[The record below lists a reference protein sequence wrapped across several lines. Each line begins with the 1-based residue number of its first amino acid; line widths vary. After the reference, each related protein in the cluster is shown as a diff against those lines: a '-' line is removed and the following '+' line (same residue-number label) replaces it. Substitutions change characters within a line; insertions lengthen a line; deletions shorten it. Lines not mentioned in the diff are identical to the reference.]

1 MATLADRVAIV
12 TGAGTGIGRAISIR
26 LAQDGAK
33 LAVTDLDRDAA
44 DETLSDVHR
53 HSPRSIALKM
63 DVTSEAEIKSCVDSV
78 VKTFSTVDILVNNA
92 GVSTMGRFH
101 ELTVAEWDYNMNV
114 NAKGT
119 WLVTKHVA
127 PLLMQKKRGKIIM
140 VASMAAKLGAPLLAH
155 YSASKF
161 AVLGFAQAI
170 AKELAEYN
178 INVNAV
184 CPGFVQTGM
193 QEREVV
199 WESELRGDISTEM
212 VRGEYISMTPL
223 ARLCQPLDVARVVSF
238 LASEDSDFMTG
249 QALNVTGGACV
260 H

>member
-1 MATLADRVAIV
+1 MATLADRIAIV

-33 LAVTDLDRDAA
+33 LVVTDIDRDAA
-44 DETLSDVHR
+44 EQTLSDVQK

-78 VKTFSTVDILVNNA
+78 LKAFSTVDILVNNA

-101 ELTVAEWDYNMNV
+101 ELTVEEWDYNMNV

-127 PLLMQKKRGKIIM
+127 PLLMEKKRGKIVM

-161 AVLGFAQAI
+161 AVLGFVQAI
-170 AKELAEYN
+170 ARELAEYN

-212 VRGEYISMTPL
+212 VRKEYVSMTPL

>member
-12 TGAGTGIGRAISIR
+12 TGAGAGIGRAISIR
-26 LAQDGAK
+26 LAQDGAR
-33 LAVTDLDRDAA
+33 LAVTDIDRDAA
-44 DETLSDVHR
+44 EQTLSEVHR
-53 HSPRSIALKM
+53 HSPQSISLKM
-63 DVTSEAEIKSCVDSV
+63 DVTSETEIKSCIESV
-78 VKTFSTVDILVNNA
+78 LKAFSTVDILVNNA

-101 ELTVAEWDYNMNV
+101 ELTVEEWDFNMNV

-119 WLVTKHVA
+119 WLVTKQVA
-127 PLLMQKKRGKIIM
+127 PLLMEKRRGKIIM

-161 AVLGFAQAI
+161 AVLGFVQAI
-170 AKELAEYN
+170 ARELAEYN

-193 QEREVV
+193 QEREVA
-199 WESELRGDISTEM
+199 WESELRGNISPEAI
-212 VRGEYISMTPL
+212 REEYISMTPL
-223 ARLCQPLDVARVVSF
+223 ARLCQPEDVARVVSF
-238 LASEDSDFMTG
+238 LASENSDFMTG
-249 QALNVTGGACV
+249 QGLNVTGGSCV